1 MTPKQ
6 QLKNLIERLPEE
18 KVILAQ
24 AFLKNLLKEKE
35 LKPPKGKLGIK
46 ERLNRKALYDDI
58 LAHRY

>member
-18 KVILAQ
+18 KVILVQ

-46 ERLNRKALYDDI
+46 ERLNRKGLYDDI

>member
-24 AFLKNLLKEKE
+24 AFLKNLLKGKG
-35 LKPPKGKLGIK
+35 LKPPKGRLGIK